1 MEKVQSGCHPSVN
14 ENWIQSSSFF
24 SNNFRCFNQQQI
36 DNYFESEQR
45 VDSSLRSD
53 QEKNLSALKTDK
65 PSTPLKVVEIKLSKI
80 DSIIRQIE
88 QKK

>member
-1 MEKVQSGCHPSVN
+1 
-14 ENWIQSSSFF
+14 
-24 SNNFRCFNQQQI
+24 
-36 DNYFESEQR
+36 
-45 VDSSLRSD
+45 LRSD